1 MRHLLLLALA
11 LAACSREASAPAA
24 NTAPTAAPVEPKA
37 TADVKTDVKI
47 DVKIV
52 APAEL
57 AKLRESTP
65 NLAIIDAN
73 PKAVYDKGH
82 VPGAKLLES
91 DDVKTV
97 LPADHAAPVVFYCYN
112 DACGASHAAA
122 KDAIAAGW
130 TNVSRMK
137 AGIAGWKAA
146 GLPVEM

>member
-1 MRHLLLLALA
+1 MRHLFVLALA
-11 LAACSREASAPAA
+11 LAACSREASAPTASTSPANPAPATTARAA
-24 NTAPTAAPVEPKA
+24 VASG
-37 TADVKTDVKI
+37 

-57 AKLRESTP
+57 AKLRASTP

-73 PKAVYDKGH
+73 PRAVYDKGH